1 MHAGEVS
8 ELTIGHAREY
18 FDNLKLTEYEQEV
31 AGQILYEIQKR
42 LRFLDE
48 VGLDYLTLDR
58 LANTLSG
65 GESQRINL
73 ANALGSSLI
82 GSMYVLD
89 EPTIGLHPRDNDR
102 LIKILES
109 LRDIGNTVLVVEHD
123 PEMMKAADNIL
134 DIGPFAGVH
143 GGEIVFE
150 GPYKEILKAD
160 SLTGKFLSGRKEI
173 PIPKKRRKGNGKSI
187 TLEGACEHNLKNV
200 DVEFPLGKMVV
211 VTGVSGSGKSTL
223 VHDTLYGGIKSIL
236 ALIIRKWV
244 VLPIYSD

>member
-1 MHAGEVS
+1 MHAGEAS
-8 ELTIGHAREY
+8 ELTIGHAR
-18 FDNLKLTEYEQEV
+18 LILMKKLSTFEQEV

-89 EPTIGLHPRDNDR
+89 EPTIGLHRDNDR
-102 LIKILES
+102 LIKILVS
-109 LRDIGNTVLVVEHD
+109 LRNIGNTVLVVEHD
-123 PEMMKAADNIL
+123 PEMMKVADNIL

-143 GGEIVFE
+143 GGEIVYAGSYE
-150 GPYKEILKAD
+150 NILEATHQ
-160 SLTGKFLSGRKEI
+160 LQLF
-173 PIPKKRRKGNGKSI
+173 
-187 TLEGACEHNLKNV
+187 
-200 DVEFPLGKMVV
+200 
-211 VTGVSGSGKSTL
+211 
-223 VHDTLYGGIKSIL
+223 
-236 ALIIRKWV
+236 KW
-244 VLPIYSD
+244 S